1 MSRTI
6 DPNNDVPSDVE
17 PTLPTPPPAGD
28 LIPPPGSDL
37 PTEEFDDRVSPEI
50 PIKDK
55 NDVDPANP
63 AEPQSCRALYPHPT
77 QREEAL

>member
-28 LIPPPGSDL
+28 VQPAPGSDL
-37 PTEEFDDRVSPEI
+37 PTEEFDDRISKAI
-50 PIKDK
+50 QISDK
-55 NDVDPANP
+55 NDVDPENP
-63 AEPQSCRALYPHPT
+63 QEPQPL
-77 QREEAL
+77 